1 MTINIREA
9 RENFAKII
17 NQAQQGEEI
26 VITRNGEPVA
36 RIVAPAQRSLLE
48 PDELAAFRKSLD
60 TPTNLPNAV
69 LMSREE
75 ERY

>member
-1 MTINIREA
+1 MTINVREA

-17 NQAQQGEEI
+17 SQAQQGEEV

-36 RIVAPAQRSLLE
+36 RIVAPAQRSVLE
-48 PDELAAFRKSLD
+48 PDELAAFRESLGI
-60 TPTNLPNAV
+60 PANLPNAV
-69 LMSREE
+69 LMGREE